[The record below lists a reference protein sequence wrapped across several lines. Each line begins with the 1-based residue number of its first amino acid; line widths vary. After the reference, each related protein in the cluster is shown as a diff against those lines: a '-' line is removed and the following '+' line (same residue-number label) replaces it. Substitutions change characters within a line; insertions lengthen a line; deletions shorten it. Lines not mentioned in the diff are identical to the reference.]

1 MASQLTA
8 VRRAEALRQG
18 RIGGPERSPKGKV
31 GEMARG
37 GSERPFKARQELDFL
52 LMGNREPR
60 EDKGSKSCSPDLPFS
75 KTPSLLLGGEGVR
88 RRVNSRSREL
98 SLCCSDRPSSHWLA
112 GRRDQSSLGCK
123 EGEAGAL
130 LSGCSASWRPL
141 AHLLAQLVWPPLS
154 LERQGLSAAASKK
167 SEDYRFAGGLS
178 LLSHRRPRTLLS
190 LGSTVTAEHCT
201 RTPLGRPGQRLP
213 SPSWDSL
220 LCKVWIVFMAPSFA
234 SASFPL
240 GLVFRSSK
248 SK

>member
-18 RIGGPERSPKGKV
+18 RTGGPERSPKGKV

-37 GSERPFKARQELDFL
+37 GSERPFRARQELDFL

-75 KTPSLLLGGEGVR
+75 KTPSLLPGGEGVR
-88 RRVNSRSREL
+88 HRVKSRSREL
-98 SLCCSDRPSSHWLA
+98 SLCCSDRPSRHWLA

-141 AHLLAQLVWPPLS
+141 AHLLTQLVWPPLR

-190 LGSTVTAEHCT
+190 LGSNCHCGALYQDSI
-201 RTPLGRPGQRLP
+201 REARAAAPKPLVGFSALRGVDCFYGPIFCVCQFRFGPRL
-213 SPSWDSL
+213 
-220 LCKVWIVFMAPSFA
+220 
-234 SASFPL
+234 
-240 GLVFRSSK
+240 
-248 SK
+248 